1 MALTEEEIKARIATI
16 DELREK
22 FKKLTDEELDE
33 EIKKIQKELDNDK
46 SNSTKSRV

>member
-33 EIKKIQKELDNDK
+33 FKKILKDIL
-46 SNSTKSRV
+46 